1 MILSSPKKNDFIVPN
16 NSKSKND
23 SEIKIDS
30 KRKQTSQIPQDSDP
44 FIKRADYSK
53 ETYSKKLFEK
63 AFSAVRID
71 QDGDCFFNSILLGLG
86 LEHKA
91 QNLRNVIADWIIEN
105 KDVCSKFGMTDQE
118 LVNRAESI
126 RKREWGDEIEMHVF
140 EIM

>member
-1 MILSSPKKNDFIVPN
+1 ME
-16 NSKSKND
+16 SK

-30 KRKQTSQIPQDSDP
+30 KRKQTSQIHHDSDP

-105 KDVCSKFGMTDQE
+105 KDVSSKFGMTDQE
-118 LVNRAESI
+118 LMDRTESI
-126 RKREWGDEIEMHVF
+126 RKKEWGDEIEMHVF